1 MNKFIKIIFGFIIV
15 TGLTIGLSGCR
26 ALENDDVKQLRKDL
40 ITIVQDNTKVYFN
53 KEIDCDD
60 FDTSLAQEVSDNSFT
75 SIINLDDV
83 KKVHFIGRFKDKP
96 DDVIDFY
103 LIYDIENKKT
113 EKFGIKT
120 MEDDE
125 IVYAELND

>member
-60 FDTSLAQEVSDNSFT
+60 FDTSLAQE
-75 SIINLDDV
+75 
-83 KKVHFIGRFKDKP
+83 
-96 DDVIDFY
+96 
-103 LIYDIENKKT
+103 
-113 EKFGIKT
+113 
-120 MEDDE
+120 
-125 IVYAELND
+125 